1 MEFETVIGLEIHAE
15 LLTKTKIFCGCAPK
29 FGDAANT
36 HGCPVCLGLPGSLP
50 VLNRRVVEMA
60 IRMGL
65 AIGCTV
71 ARHSI
76 FARKNYFYPDLP
88 KGYQISQ
95 YDMPLCAGGSVD
107 IEVDG
112 SKKNIRINRIHLEE
126 DAGKLIHDQDADS
139 LFDVNR
145 CGTPLIEIVTEP
157 DLRSGQE
164 AYAYLTAIK
173 EILEYLGIC
182 DCNME
187 EGSLRCDANISIR
200 PRGQEKL
207 GTKTELKNMNTFRGV
222 EKALAYEALRQ
233 RDAVLSGETIAQQ
246 TFRWDPDESRTVA
259 MRTKEEAHDYRYF
272 PEPDL
277 LPLVVEP
284 EWIERLK
291 KDMPELPRQ
300 KRERLISKYC
310 ITPYMAEVAT
320 SSPATS
326 NYTEATLDNFHPESS
341 IDNQLVANWVMGEA
355 LRVVKEKNIDINR
368 LKVTPQR
375 LAKLLELVKKNVI
388 SANAAKKVFDQIE
401 NTGKEPEAIV
411 AEMGLSQISDSAEL
425 SRIVSDIIE
434 KNPKEAQR
442 YKAGETKL
450 AGFFVGQ
457 VMRATGGKGNP
468 KEISRLVSELL
479 GKGPA

>member
-15 LLTKTKIFCGCAPK
+15 LLTATKIFCGCAPK
-29 FGDAANT
+29 FGDAPNS

-50 VLNRRVVEMA
+50 VLNRRVVDMA

-65 AIGCTV
+65 AVGCEISHNSV
-71 ARHSI
+71 

-95 YDMPLCAGGSVD
+95 YDMPLCTNGAID
-107 IEVDG
+107 IEAEGAKRNV
-112 SKKNIRINRIHLEE
+112 RINRIHLEE

-173 EILEYLGIC
+173 QILEYLGIC

-200 PRGQEKL
+200 PKGETKL

-233 RDAVLSGETIAQQ
+233 RDAAASGEAIVQQ
-246 TFRWDPDESRTVA
+246 TFRWDPDRNRTVV
-259 MRTKEEAHDYRYF
+259 MRSKEEAHDYRYF
-272 PEPDL
+272 PDPDL
-277 LPLVVEP
+277 LPLVVDDA
-284 EWIERLK
+284 WIRRAAET
-291 KDMPELPRQ
+291 MPELPAR
-300 KRERLISKYC
+300 KRARFIADFGV
-310 ITPYMAEVAT
+310 TPYMADVLT
-320 SSPATS
+320 L
-326 NYTEATLDNFHPESS
+326 EAAIAKYFEETLAFCKDAK
-341 IDNQLVANWVMGEA
+341 LVANWVMGEV
-355 LRVVKEKNIDINR
+355 LRFAKEKKISVAS
-368 LKVTPQR
+368 LSVTPRR
-375 LAKLLELVKKNVI
+375 LGALLGLVAEGAL
-388 SANAAKKVFDQIE
+388 SANAAKRAFDIMEMQD
-401 NTGKEPEAIV
+401 KDAAAVV
-411 AEMGLSQISDSAEL
+411 AEEGLTQISDTGEL
-425 SRIVSDIIE
+425 SKIVKDVVA
-434 KNPKEAQR
+434 KNPKEVQR

-450 AGFFVGQ
+450 MGFFVGQ
-457 VMRATGGKGNP
+457 VMKATGGKGNP
-468 KEISRLVSELL
+468 REINKLVSELL
-479 GKGPA
+479 GQG

>member
-1 MEFETVIGLEIHAE
+1 
-15 LLTKTKIFCGCAPK
+15 
-29 FGDAANT
+29 
-36 HGCPVCLGLPGSLP
+36 
-50 VLNRRVVEMA
+50 MA

-65 AIGCTV
+65 AIGCTI
-71 ARHSI
+71 ARNSI

-95 YDMPLCAGGSVD
+95 YDLPLCTGGSVE

-112 SKKNIRINRIHLEE
+112 TIKNIRINRIHLEE

-157 DLRSGQE
+157 DLHSGQE

-200 PRGQEKL
+200 PAGQAKL

-222 EKALAYEALRQ
+222 EKALAYETLRQ
-233 RDAVLSGETIAQQ
+233 CEAVRSGEPIVQQ
-246 TFRWDPDESRTVA
+246 TFRWDPDQNRTVA

-300 KRERLISKYC
+300 KRERFISKYG
-310 ITPYMAEVAT
+310 ITPYMAEVVT

-326 NYTEATLDNFHPESS
+326 TYVETTLDNFHPESS
-341 IDNQLVANWVMGEA
+341 KESQFAANWIMVES
-355 LRVVKEKNIDINR
+355 LRVVKEKKIDINQ

-375 LAKLLELVKKNVI
+375 LAKLLDLVKNNVI
-388 SANAAKKVFDQIE
+388 SANAAKKVFDLME
-401 NTGKEPEAIV
+401 STDNDPERIV
-411 AEMGLSQISDSAEL
+411 EEQGLRQISDTGEL
-425 SRIVSDIIE
+425 EKIVSDVLA
-434 KNPKEAQR
+434 KNTKEAGR
-442 YKAGETKL
+442 LKAGETKL
-450 AGFFVGQ
+450 MGFFVGE
-457 VMRATGGKGNP
+457 VMKATKGKGNP
-468 KEISRLVSELL
+468 KEINRLVAKLL
-479 GKGPA
+479 G